1 MARADTYTL
10 LALDRFARLAGITPP
25 HFNQAVGTTV
35 FPLIGECGDVWW
47 TYPYVNADQVSR
59 DELASTMA
67 DVEHDIAM
75 VAGYWPAPVW
85 IENEVHPYP
94 RPYRPD
100 TYGVALNARWQHKSV
115 QAKNGKIISPG
126 IRAVELISSR
136 NAVVYSDP
144 DGDGYSER
152 ATVTAATTFTDACEL
167 KCYFTGT
174 GGAQIWEIRP
184 PRTVTITGGN
194 VIFTFD
200 AWLLLSPDQWDVY
213 PTSDD
218 MHAIDLQLVANYE
231 TTVDIY
237 REYTDTTAVSA
248 NFFWENDPQ
257 SGFTTTVCGC
267 CGGTGCEMCTLTE
280 QYGCIHIRDVDLG
293 LVVPVPATYDTD
305 NAAWS
310 SDNWLKCR
318 EPDQVKI
325 HYYAGNLSR
334 EYLRGLTCDPLS
346 NELAQAITWMTI
358 ARLERPLC
366 ACNNSHV
373 MAMDLKRDL
382 AFTPA
387 DGGNYILSDDDLSNP
402 FGTRKGEVMAWR
414 KISKLIERTPS
425 VANI

>member
-25 HFNQAVGTTV
+25 HFNQATGTTV
-35 FPLIGECGDVWW
+35 FPLIGDCGDVWW
-47 TYPYVNADQVSR
+47 QFPWVNADQVSR

-75 VAGYWPAPVW
+75 ALGYWPAPIW
-85 IENEVHPYP
+85 IYGEPHSYS

-100 TYGVALNARWQHKSV
+100 SYGTSLNVRGQHKSI

-126 IRAVELISSR
+126 TRATTLITSG
-136 NAVVYSDP
+136 AGVVFSDP

-152 ATVTAATTFTDACEL
+152 ATVTTPTTLTETCEL
-167 KCYFTGT
+167 HCYFFGHN
-174 GGAQIWEIRP
+174 GEQVWEIRP
-184 PRTVTITGGN
+184 PRSVTITGGN
-194 VIFTFD
+194 VVFTFD
-200 AWLLLSPDQWDVY
+200 AWLLLDPDLWDVY
-213 PTSDD
+213 PTGDD
-218 MHAIDLQLVANYE
+218 MHAIDLQAIANYV
-231 TTVDIY
+231 TRIDVY

-248 NFFWENDPQ
+248 VFYWENDPA
-257 SGFTTTVCGC
+257 SGFTACSC
-267 CGGTGCEMCTLTE
+267 CGGSGCVACTLQT
-280 QYGCIHIRDVDLG
+280 QDGCIHIRDVDLG
-293 LVVPVPATYDTD
+293 LVVPLPATYSATS
-305 NAAWS
+305 AAWAANS
-310 SDNWLKCR
+310 WGECR
-318 EPDQVKI
+318 EPDQVTI
-325 HYYAGNLSR
+325 SYYAGNLSR
-334 EYLRGLTCDPLS
+334 EYSRGLTCDPLS
-346 NELAQAITWMTI
+346 NEMAQAITWMTI